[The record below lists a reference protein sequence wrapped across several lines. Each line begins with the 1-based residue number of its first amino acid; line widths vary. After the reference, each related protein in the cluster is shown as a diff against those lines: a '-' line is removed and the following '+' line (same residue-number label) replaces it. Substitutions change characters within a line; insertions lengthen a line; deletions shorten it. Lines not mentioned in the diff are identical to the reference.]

1 MEISIEINFKR
12 PKGRQGECKLNAKQ
26 REPISNQSRF
36 AFKNLLFYLCVYVCV
51 CISVD
56 APSVQASLEA
66 RGIGS
71 SVTDSCEQLDV
82 GTGNRALHS
91 RSISPALLFL
101 SSAVI
106 F

>member
-1 MEISIEINFKR
+1 MLSKENPFLINL
-12 PKGRQGECKLNAKQ
+12 G
-26 REPISNQSRF
+26 
-36 AFKNLLFYLCVYVCV
+36 LLFKTCFLNLCLYVFVCV
-51 CISVD
+51 SVG

-71 SVTDSCEQLDV
+71 SVTDICEQLDV
-82 GTGNRALHS
+82 GTGNRALPNN

-101 SSAVI
+101 SFAVI

>member
-1 MEISIEINFKR
+1 MLSKENPFLINL
-12 PKGRQGECKLNAKQ
+12 G
-26 REPISNQSRF
+26 
-36 AFKNLLFYLCVYVCV
+36 LLFKICFLNLCFYVCV

-56 APSVQASLEA
+56 APSVQVSLEA

-82 GTGNRALHS
+82 GTGNRALLNN
-91 RSISPALLFL
+91 RSISPVLLFL